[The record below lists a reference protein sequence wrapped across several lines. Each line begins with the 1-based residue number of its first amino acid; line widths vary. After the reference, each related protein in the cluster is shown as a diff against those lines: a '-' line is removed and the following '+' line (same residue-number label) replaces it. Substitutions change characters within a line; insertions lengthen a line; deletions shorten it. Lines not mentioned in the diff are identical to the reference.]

1 MKLYPKIS
9 QDAGR
14 NRAIFIAVVLIF
26 CGHAFAS
33 EHREK
38 GYLYLS
44 PVPGAEYVSP
54 QTKFFLVRFETVNP
68 NDIDNLD
75 SFITVTGASSG
86 NHPAQWT
93 KIASDGRTVIFR
105 ISGDFSSNELVTVD
119 LNPAKDPGASGT
131 IDPYSYEFMT
141 SGPMPA
147 PPPPPPPPPSSNKSP
162 AGRQALNAQVAPETK
177 REASPPADMTVV
189 AENAAY
195 EAEDVGPMI
204 LPNGVSI
211 PSDFPAMDIDI
222 YGSTAPGYIFIDY
235 SGSPSYT
242 MIMENSGAPVWY
254 QRGTAHRDFKVQRNG
269 IITWTNFQGFDQNF
283 NYLRSFGAV
292 NGYSTDNHELKVLE
306 NGHYLLFDVR
316 GQSVDMTRFVSRP
329 PGNEYAN
336 VNETCLQEFTP
347 EGDLIFQWRAWDNHD
362 IRLVQYWSYDDD
374 PRTAGSIR
382 FTHMNSVDVD
392 NDGHLVVSN
401 KRVSEVTK
409 INRYTGEVIWRLGSG
424 QHPDDPNPDPY
435 PDTRLTILND
445 PLDQFNV
452 QHDIRVVGE
461 NRYSVFDNHHLDSN
475 PNSRAVEYEVDS
487 NSMTATMVWEYYGG
501 YDSYHMGSA
510 QRLPNGNTLINWV
523 ITSAPKVTEVQP
535 DGTKVYEMN
544 WSARNS
550 KSYRVFR
557 FPWTGVV
564 EKPYLIVESY
574 TDNIT
579 LIFNK
584 FGDPDVDYYRIY
596 GGTSSPPTT
605 LLDTSTETLKRL
617 YTGLKNGTNYF
628 RVTAV
633 DIYGAESVPSDVKSG
648 YVNFTTI
655 PGQNMVKNGD
665 FSTGQDPWTW
675 EVGGS
680 ASAVWLIEAGVSHF
694 DITNGGTQMSDIRLF
709 QAGMQLVQGKEYIF
723 EFDAWS
729 ANLPRLIEAKVAR
742 NESPW
747 TDYSKIGP
755 MQITPNPTYYSHSFT
770 MDEPSDFYAR
780 VEFNLGISPFDVY
793 LDNVS
798 LREDLPESE
807 GVSIVLVSDAADPLT
822 SGGNHEDDEL
832 VAWLRS
838 LDYTVDTNGMNQNM
852 QGDWS
857 GDAAIQTAVAAADLI
872 FVSRRTTSGNYNYD
886 ALWNTNLAKPVI
898 LQSGY
903 LDREERWG
911 WNTSDDDGDATPG
924 TQQSM
929 NVVAAGH
936 PFLKGLSGSSI
947 QIFDWDD
954 PASTPNHTGL
964 NQAPG
969 SIYLSQSLDPGATLI
984 GTFNGRAM
992 LYEMAAGT
1000 VLASGDGTLGGHRV
1014 FFVNWSYDVEDADY
1028 RWDDYLT
1035 DDYKTI
1041 LHNIIKDVL
1050 DLIPGD
1056 FDFDGCVGFDDLAV
1070 LVGEWPEEQGG
1081 LKADLDGNGKVDFD
1095 DFAIFAEN
1103 WTGCAN

>member
-1 MKLYPKIS
+1 
-9 QDAGR
+9 
-14 NRAIFIAVVLIF
+14 
-26 CGHAFAS
+26 
-33 EHREK
+33 
-38 GYLYLS
+38 
-44 PVPGAEYVSP
+44 
-54 QTKFFLVRFETVNP
+54 
-68 NDIDNLD
+68 
-75 SFITVTGASSG
+75 
-86 NHPAQWT
+86 
-93 KIASDGRTVIFR
+93 
-105 ISGDFSSNELVTVD
+105 
-119 LNPAKDPGASGT
+119 
-131 IDPYSYEFMT
+131 
-141 SGPMPA
+141 
-147 PPPPPPPPPSSNKSP
+147 
-162 AGRQALNAQVAPETK
+162 
-177 REASPPADMTVV
+177 
-189 AENAAY
+189 
-195 EAEDVGPMI
+195 
-204 LPNGVSI
+204 
-211 PSDFPAMDIDI
+211 
-222 YGSTAPGYIFIDY
+222 
-235 SGSPSYT
+235 
-242 MIMENSGAPVWY
+242 
-254 QRGTAHRDFKVQRNG
+254 
-269 IITWTNFQGFDQNF
+269 
-283 NYLRSFGAV
+283 
-292 NGYSTDNHELKVLE
+292 
-306 NGHYLLFDVR
+306 
-316 GQSVDMTRFVSRP
+316 
-329 PGNEYAN
+329 
-336 VNETCLQEFTP
+336 
-347 EGDLIFQWRAWDNHD
+347 
-362 IRLVQYWSYDDD
+362 
-374 PRTAGSIR
+374 
-382 FTHMNSVDVD
+382 MNSVDVD

-409 INRYTGEVIWRLGSG
+409 INRDTGE
-424 QHPDDPNPDPY
+424 
-435 PDTRLTILND
+435 RLTILND

-475 PNSRAVEYEVDS
+475 PNSRAVEYEVDP
-487 NSMTATMVWEYYGG
+487 NARTATMVWEYYGG

-523 ITSAPKVTEVQP
+523 ITGAPKVTEVQS

-550 KSYRVFR
+550 KSYRVYR

-564 EKPYLIVESY
+564 AKP
-574 TDNIT
+574 
-579 LIFNK
+579 
-584 FGDPDVDYYRIY
+584 GDPDVDYYRIY

-605 LLDTSTETLKRL
+605 LLGTSTETLKRL
-617 YTGLKNGTNYF
+617 YTGLENGTNYF

-633 DIYGAESVPSDVKSG
+633 DIHGAQSAPSDVKSG
-648 YVNFTTI
+648 FVNFTTI

-675 EVGGS
+675 VVGGS
-680 ASAVWLIEAGVSHF
+680 ASAEWLIEAGVSHF

-729 ANLPRLIEAKVAR
+729 ASLPRLIEAKVGQ

-770 MDEPSDFYAR
+770 MDDPLDFNAR

-807 GVSIVLVSDAADPLT
+807 GVSILLVSDAADPLT

-832 VAWLRS
+832 VAWLQS

-857 GDAAIQTAVAAADLI
+857 GNGSIQMAVAAADLI
-872 FVSRRTTSGNYNYD
+872 LVSRRTNSGSYHYD
-886 ALWNTNLAKPVI
+886 ALWNTNLEKPVI

-911 WNTSDDDGDATPG
+911 WNTFNDDGDAAPR

-929 NVVAAGH
+929 DVVAAGH

-947 QIFDWDD
+947 Q
-954 PASTPNHTGL
+954 
-964 NQAPG
+964 
-969 SIYLSQSLDPGATLI
+969 I

-1014 FFVNWSYDVEDADY
+1014 FFVNWSYDVADADY

-1041 LHNIIKDVL
+1041 LHNIIKEVL
-1050 DLIPGD
+1050 GLIPGD
-1056 FDFDGCVGFDDLAV
+1056 FDFDGCVGFEDLAV
-1070 LVGEWPEEQGG
+1070 LVGEWPEENSG

-1103 WTGCAN
+1103 WTGCEN

>member
-1 MKLYPKIS
+1 MRINKALL
-9 QDAGR
+9 
-14 NRAIFIAVVLIF
+14 IAVFLVFPSQMLVY
-26 CGHAFAS
+26 GY
-33 EHREK
+33 REK
-38 GYLYLS
+38 GYQYLS

-54 QTKFFLVRFETVNP
+54 QTKFFLVRFEAVSP
-68 NDIDNLD
+68 NDITNLQT
-75 SFITVTGASSG
+75 FIEVTGATSG
-86 NHPAQWT
+86 THPGQT
-93 KIASDGRTVIFR
+93 RIATDDRTVIFEV
-105 ISGDFSSNELVTVD
+105 SSNFSNDELVTVT
-119 LNPAKDPGASGT
+119 LTPIVNPSVEL
-131 IDPYSYEFMT
+131 YQYQFMV

-147 PPPPPPPPPSSNKSP
+147 PPPPPPPPSSGSAEREQVMN
-162 AGRQALNAQVAPETK
+162 RQATPDTEYDAQPTAGM
-177 REASPPADMTVV
+177 A
-189 AENAAY
+189 AEEGISAAALD
-195 EAEDVGPMI
+195 EPMI
-204 LPNGVSI
+204 MPNGVSV
-211 PSDFPAMDIDI
+211 PSDFPHVDI
-222 YGSTAPGYIFIDY
+222 TVNNNPAPGHIFIDY
-235 SGSPSYT
+235 SGSPTNYA
-242 MIMENSGAPVWY
+242 MILDNSGAPVWY
-254 QRGTAHRDFKVQRNG
+254 KRGSTARDFKVQKNG
-269 IITWTNFQGFDQNF
+269 IITWTNFSGYDQNF

-292 NGYSTDNHELKVLE
+292 NGYSTDNHELQVLE
-306 NGHYLLFDVR
+306 NGGYLLFGR
-316 GQSVDMTRFVSRP
+316 R
-329 PGNEYAN
+329 
-336 VNETCLQEFTP
+336 NETVNMSRYVVGGKVDATVRETVLQEFTAAG
-347 EGDLIFQWRAWDNHD
+347 ELIFQWRSWDNHD
-362 IRLVQYWSYDDD
+362 IRLMEYWSYDDK
-374 PRTAGSIR
+374 PTSQSIR
-382 FTHMNSVDVD
+382 FVHMNAVDVD
-392 NDGHLVVSN
+392 TDGHLLVSS

-424 QHPDDPNPDPY
+424 HPTDPGQDPY
-435 PDTRLTILND
+435 LGQRLTILND
-445 PLDQFNV
+445 PLGQFDV
-452 QHDIRVVGE
+452 QHDVRVVGE
-461 NRYSVFDNHHLDSN
+461 NRYTVFDNHWLDRS
-475 PNSRAVEYEVDS
+475 PNSRAVEYQVDP
-487 NSMTATMVWEYYGG
+487 NAMTATMVWQYQENPPYE
-501 YDSYHMGSA
+501 SYHMGNA

-523 ITSAPKVTEVQP
+523 ITNAPKVTEVRP
-535 DGTKVYEMN
+535 DGTKAFEMN
-544 WSARNS
+544 WAAGNS

-557 FPWTGVV
+557 FPWTGMV
-564 EKPYLIVESY
+564 EVPNLIVESY

-617 YTGLKNGTNYF
+617 YTGLENGTNYF

-633 DIYGAESVPSDVKSG
+633 DIHGAESAPSDVKSG

-665 FSTGQDPWTW
+665 FSTGQDPWIW
-675 EVGGS
+675 AVGGS
-680 ASAVWLIEAGVSHF
+680 ASAEWNIEAGVSHF

-709 QAGMQLVQGKEYIF
+709 QAGMQLIQGKEYIF

-729 ANLPRLIEAKVAR
+729 ASLPRLIEAKVGQ

-755 MQITPNPTYYSHSFT
+755 LQITPNPTYYSLSFT
-770 MDEPSDFYAR
+770 MDDPLDFNAR

-807 GVSIVLVSDAADPLT
+807 GVTIALVSDAADPLT

-832 VAWLRS
+832 VIWLQS

-857 GDAAIQTAVAAADLI
+857 ANAAIQTAVAAADLI
-872 FVSRRTTSGNYNYD
+872 LVSRRTTSGNYNYD

-911 WNTSDDDGDATPG
+911 WNTSDDDGDAIPR

-929 NVVAAGH
+929 DVVTAGH
-936 PFLKGLSGSSI
+936 PFLKSLSGSSI

-969 SIYLSQSLDPGATLI
+969 SIYLSQSLDPSATLI

-1000 VLASGDGTLGGHRV
+1000 VLASGDGTLGGPRV
-1014 FFVNWSYDVEDADY
+1014 FFVNWSYDVADADY

-1041 LHNIIKDVL
+1041 LHNIIKEVL
-1050 DLIPGD
+1050 GLIPGD

-1070 LVGEWPEEQGG
+1070 LVGEWPEEHGG
-1081 LKADLDGNGKVDFD
+1081 LKADLDGNGKVDFN

-1103 WTGCAN
+1103 WIKSCP

>member
-1 MKLYPKIS
+1 M
-9 QDAGR
+9 
-14 NRAIFIAVVLIF
+14 
-26 CGHAFAS
+26 
-33 EHREK
+33 
-38 GYLYLS
+38 
-44 PVPGAEYVSP
+44 
-54 QTKFFLVRFETVNP
+54 
-68 NDIDNLD
+68 
-75 SFITVTGASSG
+75 
-86 NHPAQWT
+86 
-93 KIASDGRTVIFR
+93 
-105 ISGDFSSNELVTVD
+105 
-119 LNPAKDPGASGT
+119 
-131 IDPYSYEFMT
+131 
-141 SGPMPA
+141 
-147 PPPPPPPPPSSNKSP
+147 
-162 AGRQALNAQVAPETK
+162 
-177 REASPPADMTVV
+177 
-189 AENAAY
+189 
-195 EAEDVGPMI
+195 
-204 LPNGVSI
+204 
-211 PSDFPAMDIDI
+211 
-222 YGSTAPGYIFIDY
+222 
-235 SGSPSYT
+235 
-242 MIMENSGAPVWY
+242 
-254 QRGTAHRDFKVQRNG
+254 
-269 IITWTNFQGFDQNF
+269 
-283 NYLRSFGAV
+283 
-292 NGYSTDNHELKVLE
+292 
-306 NGHYLLFDVR
+306 
-316 GQSVDMTRFVSRP
+316 
-329 PGNEYAN
+329 
-336 VNETCLQEFTP
+336 
-347 EGDLIFQWRAWDNHD
+347 FQWRAWDNHD

-409 INRYTGEVIWRLGSG
+409 INRDTGE
-424 QHPDDPNPDPY
+424 
-435 PDTRLTILND
+435 RLTILND

-475 PNSRAVEYEVDS
+475 PNSRAVEYEVDP
-487 NSMTATMVWEYYGG
+487 NARTATMVWEYYGG

-523 ITSAPKVTEVQP
+523 ITGAPKVTEVQS

-550 KSYRVFR
+550 KSYRVYR

-564 EKPYLIVESY
+564 AKP
-574 TDNIT
+574 
-579 LIFNK
+579 
-584 FGDPDVDYYRIY
+584 GDPDVDYYRIY

-605 LLDTSTETLKRL
+605 LLGTSTETLKRL
-617 YTGLKNGTNYF
+617 YTGLENGTNYF

-633 DIYGAESVPSDVKSG
+633 DIHGAQSAPSDVKSG
-648 YVNFTTI
+648 FVNFTTI

-675 EVGGS
+675 VVGGS
-680 ASAVWLIEAGVSHF
+680 ASAEWLIEAGVSHF

-729 ANLPRLIEAKVAR
+729 ASLPRLIEAKVGQ

-770 MDEPSDFYAR
+770 MDDPLDFNAR

-807 GVSIVLVSDAADPLT
+807 GVSILLVSDAADPLT

-832 VAWLRS
+832 VAWLQS

-857 GDAAIQTAVAAADLI
+857 GNGSIQMAVAAADLI
-872 FVSRRTTSGNYNYD
+872 LVSRRTNSGSYHYD
-886 ALWNTNLAKPVI
+886 ALWNTNLEKPVI

-911 WNTSDDDGDATPG
+911 WNTFNDDGDAAPR

-929 NVVAAGH
+929 DVVAAGH

-947 QIFDWDD
+947 Q
-954 PASTPNHTGL
+954 
-964 NQAPG
+964 
-969 SIYLSQSLDPGATLI
+969 I

-1014 FFVNWSYDVEDADY
+1014 FFVNWSYDVADADY

-1041 LHNIIKDVL
+1041 LHNIIKEVL
-1050 DLIPGD
+1050 GLIPGD
-1056 FDFDGCVGFDDLAV
+1056 FDFDGCVGFEDLAV
-1070 LVGEWPEEQGG
+1070 LVGEWPEENSG

-1103 WTGCAN
+1103 WTGCEN